1 MTLEEFKAQKQSMI
15 NEAKALLSENKLVEA
30 KAKREEIEKLEEDF
44 HNAAKEFAN
53 LRAMEDKT
61 TVVDITN
68 KGSKVEGGTV
78 VDTTKEIE
86 VKDANNKAYVNAWAK
101 DMMGIKMTSEENE
114 IFTAVNEA
122 FTHNTGNTGVVIPE
136 TVTAGIWKEIG
147 EQYPLWEDVF
157 KTYVKG
163 NLSILKSTSS
173 TGAKWYDEETETED
187 GKEQFN
193 NATLSGCEL
202 SRSITVSWKLKEMAI
217 EEFITFIQAQLAEQ
231 IGAALGYG
239 VATGKGKAGESDSHK
254 DEPRGI
260 ITALEAELDKP
271 QVIEYSDIDPL
282 TYKKCTGAMALI
294 KGAYKQG
301 AFIYADGMT
310 IWNELANIVD
320 ANGRPYFVA
329 DTMTGG
335 VGRIFGLTVKED
347 DSIPTGDILF
357 GNAAKGYH
365 ANINKQILLDSEDHK
380 KQRET
385 DYIAYGIIDGDI
397 RTTKAFSLIKKK

>member
-1 MTLEEFKAQKQSMI
+1 MTLEQFKAKKQDMI
-15 NEAKALLSENKLVEA
+15 NEAKALLGENKIEEA
-30 KAKREEIEKLEEDF
+30 KAKRMEIEKLEEDF

-53 LRAMEDKT
+53 LRAMEDKRQIS
-61 TVVDITN
+61 DITN
-68 KGSKVEGGTV
+68 KGTEVNGGTV
-78 VDTTKEIE
+78 VDIIKEVE
-86 VKDANNKAYVNAWAK
+86 VKDANNKLYVNAWAK
-101 DMMGIKMTSEENE
+101 DMMGIKMTSEESE
-114 IFTAVNEA
+114 IFTAVNES

-136 TVTAGIWKEIG
+136 TVTSGIWKEIG

-173 TGAKWYDEETETED
+173 SEAKWYDEETETED

-193 NATLSGCEL
+193 NGTLSGCEL

-217 EEFITFIQAQLAEQ
+217 EEFIPFIQSQLAEQ
-231 IGAALGYG
+231 MGAALGYG
-239 VATGKGKAGESDSHK
+239 VATGKGKSGERDQHK

-260 ITALEAELDKP
+260 ITALEVEESKP
-271 QVIEYSDIDPL
+271 QVIEYSQEDPL

-301 AFIYADGMT
+301 ACIYADGMT
-310 IWNELANIVD
+310 IWNELANITD
-320 ANGRPYFVA
+320 ANGRPYFIA
-329 DTMTGG
+329 DTMAGG

-347 DSIPTGDILF
+347 DSIPTGCILF

-365 ANINKQILLDSEDHK
+365 ANINKQILLDSEDNK
-380 KQRET
+380 KRRET
-385 DYIAYGIIDGDI
+385 DYIAYGIIDGDV